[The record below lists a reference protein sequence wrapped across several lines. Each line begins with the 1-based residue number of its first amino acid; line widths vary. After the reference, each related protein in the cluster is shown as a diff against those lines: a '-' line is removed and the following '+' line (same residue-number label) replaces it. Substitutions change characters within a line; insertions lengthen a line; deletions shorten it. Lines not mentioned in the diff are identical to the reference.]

1 VRGNKWTPKVITL
14 TREYA
19 ISTSRPNV
27 SGLSGVLG
35 VSRRCIYDWSI
46 VHKEF
51 RMVLNEMR
59 HGAIDRIHV
68 PEDELVDPLD
78 EVERIEKVIRKKV
91 NDRVSQK
98 VRDAKRKAEIDPPA
112 EINPNSTAD
121 MLENFEDEL
130 GDDDEW
136 EIDDE

>member
-1 VRGNKWTPKVITL
+1 M
-14 TREYA
+14 
-19 ISTSRPNV
+19 STSRPNV

-35 VSRRCIYDWSI
+35 VSRQCIYDWSI

-91 NDRVSQK
+91 NDRVSK
-98 VRDAKRKAEIDPPA
+98 KARDAKREEQLEDKLREEIT
-112 EINPNSTAD
+112 STAD